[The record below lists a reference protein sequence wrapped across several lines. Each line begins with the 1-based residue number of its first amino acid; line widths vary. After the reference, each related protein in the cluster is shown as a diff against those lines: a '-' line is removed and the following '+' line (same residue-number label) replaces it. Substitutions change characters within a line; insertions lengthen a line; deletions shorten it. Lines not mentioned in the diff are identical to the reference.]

1 MKRLDFRM
9 VALVLVFSAVASCK
23 GDPTADLRGGPSR
36 IDFSPNLMFV
46 DSGATRPIVLTVRD
60 AQLNPVA
67 SPVEVT
73 TTAPAIFT
81 VALDTTSPSADGARF
96 TYIVTANA
104 PGEARVVATSG
115 GVSDTA
121 IITVLLPALPLT
133 ISDTAPQAGEA
144 FTVRAT
150 PTHKFTP
157 ETEVIFG
164 GDVPGFNHYLTPDSV
179 VVVAPFGSS
188 SGPLTLTN
196 VSVSY
201 HAGLV
206 QDLPTTRTVV
216 VTGDLWP
223 RTDSSYA
230 TAPNAF
236 TILALPAVGDSVH
249 TITNFDGGLANNAQ
263 CGEAYDP
270 TSGSTGP
277 CVIYKFTVA
286 GPDSLNLLFRV
297 DWDTDGDIDAYVCR
311 APNADG
317 SSCNF
322 EGGGSAASG
331 RQPEYLRSLV
341 VSGVRTPTPFKYPP
355 GDHYFVI
362 ELFGGAKPANVYWTI
377 YRRP

>member
-1 MKRLDFRM
+1 MKRLDFCL
-9 VALVLVFSAVASCK
+9 VAMVLVFGAVASCK
-23 GDPTADLRGGPSR
+23 GDPTADLRTGPSR

-46 DSGATRPIVLTVRD
+46 DSGDARTLIVTVRD
-60 AQLNPVA
+60 AQLNPVS

-73 TTAPAIFT
+73 TTAPGIFT

-104 PGEARVVATSG
+104 PGEASLVASTG
-115 GVSDTA
+115 GLSDTA
-121 IITVLLPALPLT
+121 VVTVLLPALPLT

-144 FTVRAT
+144 FTIRST

-157 ETEVIFG
+157 ETEVLFG
-164 GDVPGFNHYLTPDSV
+164 ETPGFNHYVTADSV
-179 VVVAPFGSS
+179 VVVAPFGATA
-188 SGPLTLTN
+188 GPVTLTN
-196 VSVSY
+196 VNVLY

-206 QDLPTTRTVV
+206 QDLPTTRSVV

-230 TAPNAF
+230 TAPDAF
-236 TILALPAVGDSVH
+236 AILSLPAVGDSVH
-249 TITNFDGGLANNAQ
+249 TITNFDGGLSNNAQ

-270 TSGSTGP
+270 GSGSTGP
-277 CVIYKFTVA
+277 CVIYKFTVP

-297 DWDTDGDIDAYVCR
+297 DWDTDGDIDAYVCS
-311 APNADG
+311 APNSTG
-317 SSCNF
+317 STCDF

-331 RQPEYLRSLV
+331 RQPEYLRNLL

-355 GDHYFVI
+355 GDHYFVL

-377 YRRP
+377 YRKP